1 MQDKSWLKLI
11 PQQEM
16 IEWRRHFHEYPELSF
31 KEFKTSAY
39 ISQILQ
45 SFGGIEISHPTPTS
59 VLGTIEGQ
67 YPGKKILLRA
77 DIDALPVAEE
87 TNLPFASKNSNIMQA
102 CGHDTHTAI
111 LLATTK
117 VLNQLRSQ
125 LHGTVQVIFQ
135 HAEEQVPGGAQAIV
149 NSGQLQNIDAVL
161 GLHIMN
167 GFKTGII
174 NVVLDGPATTGADAF
189 ELTIQGKGSHGSMP
203 QTGIDPITVGTEI
216 INQLHTVTS
225 RFTPPKELNVV
236 TVGEFQSGNAVN
248 VLPDTAFLGGTV
260 RTVNEETRQSI
271 ARRIKEIIHNTCAT
285 YGATYDLNYQ
295 FAYAAVINDPNLS
308 KLVKASA
315 LEVLPEQMVP
325 EGIMMSGSEDFSAY
339 SQLAPTCFFLLGGGD
354 AAEGYPYSNH
364 SPKFMINEK
373 ALINGV
379 KTEIASVL
387 NFLKN

>member
-125 LHGTVQVIFQ
+125 LHGTVQVNFQ

-149 NSGQLQNIDAVL
+149 NRGQLQI
-161 GLHIMN
+161 G
-167 GFKTGII
+167 
-174 NVVLDGPATTGADAF
+174 
-189 ELTIQGKGSHGSMP
+189 
-203 QTGIDPITVGTEI
+203 
-216 INQLHTVTS
+216 
-225 RFTPPKELNVV
+225 R
-236 TVGEFQSGNAVN
+236 
-248 VLPDTAFLGGTV
+248 
-260 RTVNEETRQSI
+260 
-271 ARRIKEIIHNTCAT
+271 
-285 YGATYDLNYQ
+285 
-295 FAYAAVINDPNLS
+295 
-308 KLVKASA
+308 
-315 LEVLPEQMVP
+315 
-325 EGIMMSGSEDFSAY
+325 
-339 SQLAPTCFFLLGGGD
+339 APGR
-354 AAEGYPYSNH
+354 ER
-364 SPKFMINEK
+364 
-373 ALINGV
+373 
-379 KTEIASVL
+379 
-387 NFLKN
+387 

>member
-1 MQDKSWLKLI
+1 M
-11 PQQEM
+11 
-16 IEWRRHFHEYPELSF
+16 
-31 KEFKTSAY
+31 
-39 ISQILQ
+39 
-45 SFGGIEISHPTPTS
+45 
-59 VLGTIEGQ
+59 
-67 YPGKKILLRA
+67 
-77 DIDALPVAEE
+77 
-87 TNLPFASKNSNIMQA
+87 
-102 CGHDTHTAI
+102 
-111 LLATTK
+111 
-117 VLNQLRSQ
+117 
-125 LHGTVQVIFQ
+125 
-135 HAEEQVPGGAQAIV
+135 
-149 NSGQLQNIDAVL
+149 
-161 GLHIMN
+161 
-167 GFKTGII
+167 
-174 NVVLDGPATTGADAF
+174 
-189 ELTIQGKGSHGSMP
+189 
-203 QTGIDPITVGTEI
+203 
-216 INQLHTVTS
+216 
-225 RFTPPKELNVV
+225 
-236 TVGEFQSGNAVN
+236 
-248 VLPDTAFLGGTV
+248 LPDTAFLGGTV

-354 AAEGYPYSNH
+354 EAEGYPYSNH